1 MASNELG
8 ALKTILKK
16 RYKVP
21 DVVVDQMLLVLTNE
35 SIREAQAMQYDRILA
50 GFALALARIHGWGQK
65 RIVRVLMEFDKIAG
79 ELAENGDSWTDVM
92 AELDD
97 RTGIVIHPSDG
108 KRFVMEYRGN
118 NWKRRKEI
126 EDAEKEL

>member
-8 ALKTILKK
+8 AIKTILKK
-16 RYKVP
+16 RYRVP
-21 DVVVDQMLLVLTNE
+21 EVLIDQMLLILTNE

-50 GFALALARIHGWGQK
+50 GFALALARLHGWGQK
-65 RIVRVLMEFDKIAG
+65 RIVQVLMEFDRIAG
-79 ELAENGDSWTDVM
+79 ELGESEKSWTDVM

-97 RTGIVIHPSDG
+97 LTGIVIHPADG

-118 NWKRRKEI
+118 NWRRRKEI
-126 EDAEKEL
+126 EDAEKEQ